1 MHHKK
6 ITNAD
11 RKLIEEKFEK
21 RLSCWKGK
29 LLSYGGCLVLI
40 NSILS
45 SLAMFMMS
53 FYEVPKG
60 CATKIGFLQIQ
71 VLLAR

>member
-6 ITNAD
+6 ISND
-11 RKLIEEKFEK
+11 DWKIIEEKFEK

-29 LLSYGGCLVLI
+29 LLSYRGRLVLT
-40 NSILS
+40 NSVLS
-45 SLAMFMMS
+45 SLSLFMLS

-60 CATKIGFLQIQ
+60 ILKKMNFY
-71 VLLAR
+71 RSRFF